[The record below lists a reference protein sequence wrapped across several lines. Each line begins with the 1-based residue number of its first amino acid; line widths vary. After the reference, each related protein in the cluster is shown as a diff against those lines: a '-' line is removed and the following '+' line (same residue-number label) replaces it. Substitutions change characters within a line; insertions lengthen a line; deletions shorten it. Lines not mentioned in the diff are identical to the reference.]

1 MSLERSMNNHD
12 DRLGNRDIGNL
23 ALKLIVGVIVVRVLI
38 VEPKGGGS
46 LRPDDLGSDIGT
58 TT

>member
-23 ALKLIVGVIVVRVLI
+23 ALKLIGGVIVASVLST
-38 VEPKGGGS
+38 VDQGKG
-46 LRPDDLGSDIGT
+46 DLGSNPST